1 MKKSEVLELSKSK
14 AKELFKELKKSGDL
28 DILDEEIEVI
38 GLKEYEHKFR
48 IMIIYTKL
56 KNIYIEFIM
65 PKKSGRLT
73 HTIYKKI
80 DIK

>member
-28 DILDEEIEVI
+28 DILNEEIEVI

-48 IMIIYTKL
+48 IMIMYTKL

-65 PKKSGRLT
+65 SKKSGRLT

>member
-28 DILDEEIEVI
+28 DILNEEIEVI

-48 IMIIYTKL
+48 IMIMYTKL

-65 PKKSGRLT
+65 PKKSGQLT